1 MADLLMRTRSVPATQ
16 PIDELRKRF
25 KPENARNL
33 NATYLITIRGDGG
46 GSWLTKIADGK
57 LEMEQQDPSSAPPAD
72 CMISVDAEDLDMIM
86 DGRMSAMTA
95 ALSGVLAIE
104 GELGLAMQL
113 VPIFFE
119 GQAPFI

>member
-1 MADLLMRTRSVPATQ
+1 MSAHER
-16 PIDELRKRF
+16 IEELRKRF

-33 NATYLITIRGDGG
+33 CATYLLTIHGNGG
-46 GSWLTKIADGK
+46 GTWLTKISDGT
-57 LEMEQQDPSSAPPAD
+57 LEFIPQNGDANPQAD
-72 CMISVDAEDLDMIM
+72 CMISVAEDDLDLIM
-86 DGRMSAMTA
+86 TGRMSAMTA
-95 ALSGVLAIE
+95 AMSGVLAIE

>member
-1 MADLLMRTRSVPATQ
+1 VISENT
-16 PIDELRKRF
+16 IEELRKRF

-33 NATYLITIRGDGG
+33 NATYLITIRGNGG
-46 GSWLTKIADGK
+46 GTWLTKIADGK
-57 LEMEQQDPSSAPPAD
+57 LEFEPRDPNAKTPAD
-72 CMISVDAEDLDMIM
+72 CLISVDAEDLEMIM
-86 DGRMSAMTA
+86 TGRMSAMTA

>member
-1 MADLLMRTRSVPATQ
+1 MNFAADT
-16 PIDELRKRF
+16 IEELRKRF

-33 NATYLITIRGDGG
+33 SATYLITIHGNGG
-46 GSWLTKIADGK
+46 GAWLTKINDGQCEFIPHDQTADGT
-57 LEMEQQDPSSAPPAD
+57 APAD
-72 CMISVDAEDLDMIM
+72 CLISVDAQDLELIM
-86 DGRMSAMTA
+86 TGKLSAMTA

>member
-1 MADLLMRTRSVPATQ
+1 ME
-16 PIDELRKRF
+16 ELRKRF

-33 NATYLITIRGDGG
+33 TATYLFIVRGNGG
-46 GSWLTKIADGK
+46 GSWLTKIQQGD
-57 LEMEQQDPSSAPPAD
+57 LEFEPHDPEAVPNAD
-72 CMISVDAEDLDMIM
+72 CTISVDAEDLELILE
-86 DGRMSAMTA
+86 GKMSAMTA